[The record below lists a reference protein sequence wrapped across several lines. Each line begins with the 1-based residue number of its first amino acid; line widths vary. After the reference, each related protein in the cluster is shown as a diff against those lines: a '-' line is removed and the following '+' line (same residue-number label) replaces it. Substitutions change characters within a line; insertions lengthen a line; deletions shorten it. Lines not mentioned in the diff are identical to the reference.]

1 MSVGRGEIWLADLN
15 STRGREQAGK
25 RPVAVVSED
34 SLNSGPAGL
43 VIVLPLTSTIRAIP
57 SHIVVAPPEGGLTVR
72 SAVICEAI
80 RSISTGRL
88 VERWGRLSER
98 SLSRVED
105 VLRILLRL

>member
-15 STRGREQAGK
+15 PTRGHEQAGN

-43 VIVLPLTSTIRAIP
+43 VIVLPITSTIRAIP

-72 SAVICEAI
+72 SALICEAI
-80 RSISTGRL
+80 RSISTGRDFRYL
-88 VERWGRLSER
+88 PGCGRSRMAQSSSVEAQA
-98 SLSRVED
+98 D
-105 VLRILLRL
+105 